1 MISLQETHSEE
12 DSSTFSSPKAS
23 SIKSN
28 STDFSDFVPK
38 VNNHE
43 EAEFSHQNN
52 HTSGKKKTTYSSS
65 LQGLL
70 EEANR
75 YHPQYEYALPRGFLR
90 DRSKKKERIDE
101 LEAEIDVELKV
112 ETDVKSGAKCTKKK
126 STKKGSHRAKKV
138 IREDTSTRIYDINSS
153 DANNTSIGPHKIPEG
168 INGKNIKVKKS
179 KSRQNRI
186 KANAIIESAT
196 QHSATRNE
204 GLYKKNK
211 KSNPVKI
218 RETDVAEST
227 DEKDSSKSDEGIET
241 TFVNWKKSPLDLQYD
256 MFDVEYL
263 ESHSEFNGSPVASTV
278 LTSKRDGKNERALT
292 VVLQSLL
299 FHNYKEEYQVDF
311 TKESLIYNPM
321 SEIGKLIEYTAL
333 IYLPDP
339 YACKV
344 KKIIIP
350 ILNEAFNTSN
360 SLLFAETVEKYNDI
374 IREVPRN
381 EVLKH
386 LSTLKTIPRLFIHDL
401 LHIVYTRSIHP
412 SSHKLKKYEAFSNY
426 VYGELLPNFLSEVYA
441 QCEMKKDQIFMD
453 LGSGVGNCVV
463 QAALEY
469 GCKLSFG
476 CEIMPNASELTE
488 MQYQELTQRCK
499 LYGLKLCPVEF
510 SLRKSFVDNSRVTET
525 IPQCDVIL
533 INNFLFDSGMNQE
546 VEKLIQNAKPGCKII
561 TLKNLRPCGYTINFF
576 NLESIL
582 NRLNVKR
589 YDLKEDSVSWT
600 HSGGEYYISTVLSD
614 VDESLFNPIERQRN
628 TRRPKHYTR

>member
-23 SIKSN
+23 SVKSF

-38 VNNHE
+38 VNSQD
-43 EAEFSHQNN
+43 EAHFGNKAN
-52 HTSGKKKTTYSSS
+52 HTSAKKKTAYSTS

-90 DRSKKKERIDE
+90 ERSKKKETVDKLKAD
-101 LEAEIDVELKV
+101 LEVEIKS
-112 ETDVKSGAKCTKKK
+112 DVKSTKKK
-126 STKKGSHRAKKV
+126 STKKGSHRSKKA
-138 IREDTSTRIYDINSS
+138 IREDTSTLINDTISS
-153 DANNTSIGPHKIPEG
+153 DATNPSIGTHEVPEG
-168 INGKNIKVKKS
+168 INGRKLKTS
-179 KSRQNRI
+179 KCRSNQNRT
-186 KANAIIESAT
+186 KAKNVIDSGAVAII
-196 QHSATRNE
+196 RNE
-204 GLYKKNK
+204 GIRKNK
-211 KSNPVKI
+211 RSNPTSI
-218 RETDVAEST
+218 RETDVAKLANMADKKGNISR
-227 DEKDSSKSDEGIET
+227 DKAMET
-241 TFVNWKKSPLDLQYD
+241 TFVHWKRSPLDLQYD
-256 MFDVEYL
+256 MFDMEYL
-263 ESHSEFNGSPVASTV
+263 ENYTEFNGTPVASTI
-278 LTSKRDGKNERALT
+278 LTSKRDEKDERALT

-299 FHNYKEEYQVDF
+299 FHNYQEEYQVDF
-311 TKESLIYNPM
+311 TKKLHKYNPM

-333 IYLPDP
+333 IYLPEP
-339 YACKV
+339 HAYNV
-344 KKIIIP
+344 KKTIIP
-350 ILNEAFNTSN
+350 ILNEAFNSSN

-374 IREVPRN
+374 IRGVPRN

-386 LSTLKTIPRLFIHDL
+386 LAAVKTIPRLFIHDL

-412 SSHKLKKYEAFSNY
+412 NSNKLKKYEAFSNY

-499 LYGLKLCPVEF
+499 LFGLKLCPVEF
-510 SLRKSFVDNSRVTET
+510 SLRKSFLGNSRVNET

-533 INNFLFDSGMNQE
+533 INNFLFDSKMNQE

-582 NRLNVKR
+582 NRLNVER

-614 VDESLFNPIERQRN
+614 VDESLFNPTERRRN
-628 TRRPKHYTR
+628 TSRPKRYTR